1 MADILIYGTLR
12 NNTSSHVIAQTDQI
26 QDKKLNKS
34 QETINQEVNAKLAG
48 GVATL
53 GSDGKVPASMLPSYV
68 DDVLEFG
75 GFVDSINS
83 VGEQPI
89 PPNVQTKDIVFV
101 RNLGSRGANKFY
113 IKVGDNIYIDYKP
126 QGKPNYP
133 EDAVPA
139 SGKIYVDLNTNKCYR
154 WSGSDLVEVSQG
166 VMLGETSG
174 TAFRGDFG
182 KAAYNHAQA
191 KGAAFGQGLYKITTN
206 AEGHVTAATA
216 VTKADI
222 TALGIPGEQA
232 TVDNVRYFGGIVSLI
247 NDFTVEPFAGPVST
261 PISYVKFVTT
271 TVASTT
277 QGSKNGFYYVID
289 GKYYKTANDLNI
301 KLKDDA
307 LYVDINANK
316 VYRANT
322 ASNTLVEVGSPTP
335 QTLTDAE
342 IDAIC
347 V

>member
-68 DDVLEFG
+68 DDVVEFG
-75 GFVDSINS
+75 GVVDSINS
-83 VGEQPI
+83 VGEQPA
-89 PPNVQTKDIVFV
+89 PTGVQVKDIVFV
-101 RNLGSRGANKFY
+101 RNVGNRGSNKFY
-113 IKVGDNIYIDYKP
+113 IKVGDNIYINYKP

-182 KAAYNHAQA
+182 KIAYNHAQA
-191 KGAAFGQGLYKITTN
+191 KGAAFGQGLYKIATN
-206 AEGHVTAATA
+206 AEGHVTAAAA

-232 TVDNVRYFGGIVSLI
+232 TVDNVRYFGGVYQSLKEV
-247 NDFTVEPFAGPVST
+247 TVENTGSIKADTSNL
-261 PISYVKFVTT
+261 KFVIAPVTLG
-271 TVASTT
+271 
-277 QGSKNGFYYVID
+277 QPIGKNNNFYHVID
-289 GKYYKTANDLNI
+289 GKFYTPRNPT

-316 VYRANT
+316 VYRADT